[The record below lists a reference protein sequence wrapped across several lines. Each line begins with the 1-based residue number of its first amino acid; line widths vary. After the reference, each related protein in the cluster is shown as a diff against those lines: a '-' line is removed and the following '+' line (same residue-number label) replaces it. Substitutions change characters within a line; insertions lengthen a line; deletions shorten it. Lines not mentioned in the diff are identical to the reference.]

1 MIDRVVSTLW
11 LLTAAGCVAVVI
23 LTTTITD
30 PLPPLPIDP
39 FWLAWVGLP
48 VVGAFI
54 LAKRPGNRV
63 GAIVLA
69 IGVCAALSG
78 GSKLA
83 AVYGWGSTDYMAVI
97 NQLAFAP
104 LFVLLPL
111 LVLVFPDGD
120 LPSSRWRGPVF
131 AAFVLDAVL
140 VVWFA
145 VRPVEYSFDGEVYYA
160 NPLGIESLAVYD
172 GVVISVLQWT
182 LSAFVLAVLVNA
194 IRQYRRA
201 TVQERLQVKWVIA
214 PALIAPVFFLVG
226 IFIEE
231 VSPGLGNVSVMAAI
245 VGGGNGMAAGI
256 GVAILQHRLYGIDR
270 VISRTVSYLLVVAL
284 LALVVL
290 GLISSFAVFLP
301 SDDPLVVAVATLAV
315 FALFTPVRRRVQA
328 AVERRFN
335 RSRYDAARVVDDFTG
350 QLQERVD
357 PEGVLGDWVEIV
369 EETMQPTAVGVWV
382 KP

>member
-1 MIDRVVSTLW
+1 
-11 LLTAAGCVAVVI
+11 
-23 LTTTITD
+23 
-30 PLPPLPIDP
+30 
-39 FWLAWVGLP
+39 
-48 VVGAFI
+48 
-54 LAKRPGNRV
+54 
-63 GAIVLA
+63 
-69 IGVCAALSG
+69 
-78 GSKLA
+78 
-83 AVYGWGSTDYMAVI
+83 
-97 NQLAFAP
+97 
-104 LFVLLPL
+104 
-111 LVLVFPDGD
+111 
-120 LPSSRWRGPVF
+120 
-131 AAFVLDAVL
+131 
-140 VVWFA
+140 
-145 VRPVEYSFDGEVYYA
+145 
-160 NPLGIESLAVYD
+160 
-172 GVVISVLQWT
+172 VLQWT

-270 VISRTVSYLLVVAL
+270 VVSRTVSYLLVVAL

-290 GLISSFAVFLP
+290 GLISLFAVFLP

-335 RSRYDAARVVDDFTG
+335 RSRYDAARVVGDFTG

-357 PEGVLGDWVEIV
+357 PEGVLDDWVEIV